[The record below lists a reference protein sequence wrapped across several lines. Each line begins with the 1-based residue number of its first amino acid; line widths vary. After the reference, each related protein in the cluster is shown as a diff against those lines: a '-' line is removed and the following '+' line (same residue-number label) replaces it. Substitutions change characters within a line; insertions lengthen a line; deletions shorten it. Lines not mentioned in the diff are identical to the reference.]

1 MRFNCFL
8 LAIFAFSLAQAEEP
22 TQIAAQNTH
31 MEELN
36 VWGKAQDS
44 ASAGY
49 TSPNSLLTQED
60 MQAINAATTEDLVKY
75 EPSIVIRRRY
85 IGDSNGTLG
94 LRGSNM
100 FATSRSMVFADGVP
114 LHYLLQS
121 RWNGAP
127 RWTMVS
133 ASEIAQVEILYG
145 PFSAEYSGNSM
156 GGVVLIETAIPE
168 KRELH
173 IDLDYFNQS
182 FSDYGFDDNVAGNKA
197 FISVA
202 DKIGDTSLYLS
213 YNRLRNSSQPQ
224 SYYYDNRE
232 PTDAAKPVQGAIA
245 GKDIYGNEVLYF
257 GDTGVEKVSADN
269 IKFRLG
275 HDFANWSGLLNI
287 AFEDRNTSRNQ
298 ANSYLTD
305 SQGSPVWGG
314 SVVQDDVGMNIRSSR
329 LSARDLDRQSLS
341 LGLRIR
347 GNLSEAVSVEGNIS
361 DFRILKDITYV
372 SAANPAASD
381 FTGNGQATDFDD
393 TGWQTF
399 DVKLNA
405 QFGGGVALVTGGRYE
420 SYRLNLSVFES
431 DRWHSGENNGYHS
444 RSGGEAEIGG
454 LFSQLNWD
462 INAQWRAAIGLR
474 YEDWRSHSGYYSDN
488 DESTPEF
495 DLVDVPSTEH
505 SKFSPKFSLAY
516 QPNESWLFRYSYGQ
530 AYRFPIVEEL
540 FSQYQAYN
548 SVSEANPVLKPE
560 DGKHHNLM
568 LERSIEGGYLRVNVF
583 QESIRDV
590 IESQSTI
597 LPGGGTVRTFSA
609 IDQVDTSG
617 VEFIVNQHGFMRDAL
632 DIRFN
637 LSYLDS
643 TIVDNSTAEGENPA
657 ATNEG
662 NDYPRMPHWRSNVMA
677 TYHLGDDLSAS
688 ANVQY
693 ASNSFGRPDNLDT
706 EKNVMGAQDGY
717 TRIGVRTAYAVT
729 KSLKWALG
737 VDNITNEIAYVAHPW
752 PGRTVY
758 MSLSYQR

>member
-1 MRFNCFL
+1 
-8 LAIFAFSLAQAEEP
+8 
-22 TQIAAQNTH
+22 
-31 MEELN
+31 
-36 VWGKAQDS
+36 
-44 ASAGY
+44 
-49 TSPNSLLTQED
+49 
-60 MQAINAATTEDLVKY
+60 
-75 EPSIVIRRRY
+75 
-85 IGDSNGTLG
+85 
-94 LRGSNM
+94 
-100 FATSRSMVFADGVP
+100 
-114 LHYLLQS
+114 
-121 RWNGAP
+121 
-127 RWTMVS
+127 
-133 ASEIAQVEILYG
+133 
-145 PFSAEYSGNSM
+145 
-156 GGVVLIETAIPE
+156 
-168 KRELH
+168 
-173 IDLDYFNQS
+173 
-182 FSDYGFDDNVAGNKA
+182 
-197 FISVA
+197 
-202 DKIGDTSLYLS
+202 
-213 YNRLRNSSQPQ
+213 
-224 SYYYDNRE
+224 
-232 PTDAAKPVQGAIA
+232 
-245 GKDIYGNEVLYF
+245 
-257 GDTGVEKVSADN
+257 
-269 IKFRLG
+269 
-275 HDFANWSGLLNI
+275 
-287 AFEDRNTSRNQ
+287 
-298 ANSYLTD
+298 
-305 SQGSPVWGG
+305 
-314 SVVQDDVGMNIRSSR
+314 MNIRNSR

-405 QFGGGVALVTGGRYE
+405 QLGEGVALVTGGRYE
-420 SYRLNLSVFES
+420 RYRLHLSVFES
-431 DRWHSGENNGYHS
+431 DRWHSGENNGYSS
-444 RSGGEAEIGG
+444 RSGGEAEIGA

-560 DGKHHNLM
+560 DGKHQNLM

-643 TIVDNSTAEGENPA
+643 TIVDNSSAEGENPA
-657 ATNEG
+657 ATIEG

-677 TYHLGDDLSAS
+677 TYHLGDDWSAS

-737 VDNITNEIAYVAHPW
+737 VDNIINEIAYVAHPW